1 MLFSVVIPTHNRL
14 HLLRDAVE
22 TVRRQKGGPW
32 ELVVFD
38 NASSDPI
45 SDYVDSLNDE
55 RVKYYR
61 SNDFLPV
68 TDSWN
73 RAINSASGDYII
85 FLGDDDGLTPDFFV
99 KIKKLIDDFKSP
111 EIIYSAIYQFL
122 HPGVAPWEPGGYVA
136 DVKNGFFFADL
147 KSPFRLSASDA
158 KRAVVGSLHLRRN
171 FTFNIQAFVF
181 NRDFVTRICH
191 DGPFFRSPFPD
202 YYLANI
208 ALSLARS
215 VVIVPE
221 PLAIAGV
228 SKASYGFTLFNG
240 LEQQGEALLNSKLG
254 TDPIFL
260 ALESRLLPGPAYQTN
275 YVVTMEYV
283 ARATR
288 STFGEHVDFGRY
300 RRLQI
305 LSVLRAAQMGLPLGN
320 AWPEMRGR
328 LKVSE
333 RVWAIFVASLLYL
346 GKRSA
351 FIEKHVV
358 GRMQGTVGPYA
369 FQPTPR
375 VCDRGHFS
383 RAIELYEAIESGAL
397 GRAEAKL
404 AQI

>member
-1 MLFSVVIPTHNRL
+1 
-14 HLLRDAVE
+14 
-22 TVRRQKGGPW
+22 
-32 ELVVFD
+32 
-38 NASSDPI
+38 
-45 SDYVDSLNDE
+45 
-55 RVKYYR
+55 
-61 SNDFLPV
+61 
-68 TDSWN
+68 
-73 RAINSASGDYII
+73 
-85 FLGDDDGLTPDFFV
+85 
-99 KIKKLIDDFKSP
+99 
-111 EIIYSAIYQFL
+111 
-122 HPGVAPWEPGGYVA
+122 
-136 DVKNGFFFADL
+136 
-147 KSPFRLSASDA
+147 
-158 KRAVVGSLHLRRN
+158 
-171 FTFNIQAFVF
+171 
-181 NRDFVTRICH
+181 
-191 DGPFFRSPFPD
+191 
-202 YYLANI
+202 
-208 ALSLARS
+208 
-215 VVIVPE
+215 
-221 PLAIAGV
+221 
-228 SKASYGFTLFNG
+228 
-240 LEQQGEALLNSKLG
+240 
-254 TDPIFL
+254 
-260 ALESRLLPGPAYQTN
+260 
-275 YVVTMEYV
+275 MEYV